1 MNVLI
6 RIWREQKRRVTDISA
21 CVDYMLISHAVQC
34 GQLIYSVSCEEYAAV
49 KLVNGEIITVVIIK
63 IIVQLY
69 YLWTEFIIH
78 TNKFF
83 LLTLC
88 IDILQGL
95 VAVRYHS
102 HTMNYIGNGVSALVV
117 KSAYKCAESLCAVL
131 SVHSVTEQFCQS
143 FTFTGMKI
151 QFSEIWLP
159 FEKIHLTADRICRI
173 LCIKQRLCIFAR
185 LWGLVE
191 ACGYA
196 VGKWF
201 NISRNAIVICR

>member
-1 MNVLI
+1 MNALI

-21 CVDYMLISHAVQC
+21 CVDYILISHTVQC
-34 GQLIYSVSCEEYAAV
+34 GQLINSVFWIENTAV
-49 KLVNGEIITVVIIK
+49 KLIHRKIITVVIIK

-69 YLWTEFIIH
+69 YLWAEFIIH
-78 TNKFF
+78 TNEFF

-102 HTMNYIGNGVSALVV
+102 HTMNYIGNGISALVV
-117 KSAYKCAESLCAVL
+117 KSAYKCAEPLCAVL

-159 FEKIHLTADRICRI
+159 FEQIHLTADRICRI
-173 LCIKQRLCIFAR
+173 LCIKQRLCILAR
-185 LWGLVE
+185 LWGFIK
-191 ACGYA
+191 ACGNA
-196 VGKWF
+196 VRKWL
-201 NISRNAIVICR
+201 NISRKTFVICR